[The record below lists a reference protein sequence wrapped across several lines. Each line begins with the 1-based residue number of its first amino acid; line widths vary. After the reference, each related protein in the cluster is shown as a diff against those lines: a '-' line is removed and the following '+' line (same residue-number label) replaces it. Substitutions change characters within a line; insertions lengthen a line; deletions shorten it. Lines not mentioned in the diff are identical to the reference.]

1 MMGTPRDVM
10 LVAVPLALMAMA
22 GLLFLASHLEQQRT
36 QVLVRMAVRSKG
48 TAPEVTEAV
57 IATELASVLAVNG
70 LGRRDAA

>member
-1 MMGTPRDVM
+1 MMGTHGCVM
-10 LVAVPLALMAMA
+10 LVTVPLALLAIC
-22 GLLFLASHLEQQRT
+22 GLLVLASHLEQQRT
-36 QVLVRMAVRSKG
+36 QVLVRMAVRSRK